1 MTFLIMKRAGHT
13 FKGDRVDEY
22 GNPLALEDM
31 TDDQLNEWREIVKSL
46 GAKSQLA
53 ELMLAQI
60 DGEIRHRDIK
70 RRIAIGEI

>member
-13 FKGDRVDEY
+13 LKGDKVDEY

-31 TDDQLNEWREIVKSL
+31 TDDQLNEWKEIVKSL

-53 ELMLAQI
+53 ELMLEQI
-60 DGEIRHRDIK
+60 DGEIRHRYIK